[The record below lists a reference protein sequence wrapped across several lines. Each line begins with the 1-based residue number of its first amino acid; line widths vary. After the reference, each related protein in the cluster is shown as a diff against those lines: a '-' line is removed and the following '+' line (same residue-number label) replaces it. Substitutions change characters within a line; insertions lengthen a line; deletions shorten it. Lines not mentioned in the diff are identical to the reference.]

1 VFQSNRLISARVF
14 VIALAALFIPVAAFP
29 ATDAVGV
36 ELKIASETVP
46 PGGTFQMKINMTEPK
61 PILKGRQAGT
71 FKSDVFKGIKGIH
84 LYSPD
89 GDVSGVAVIRNGI
102 ARFSFSSPLS
112 SFGMDADEPIMTIA
126 LAVSKTAQNGQTA
139 KLGLDPKF
147 SLCLNPDAQ
156 KYPVSLGPGTMTVG
170 GTLSVANVVPGGGV
184 VPAGSPITISGQGF
198 QTDTKIDINEARI
211 VSTTFISSTQM
222 QVTLDQ
228 DTDMEGRRIRVE
240 NGNERVT
247 YYSYQRTFPIGKS
260 NHALVAQSYPL
271 FDHTTWID
279 AYFKPTLR
287 PPVFSG
293 LALQNMTAG
302 SVQVQLELYS
312 QQGQLLTTRSVT
324 LAANNR
330 LVRDYAELFP
340 GYTASTGTVVH
351 VHSSAAIQMLGLLG
365 NDDLG
370 VVQPVAPAS
379 AP

>member
-1 VFQSNRLISARVF
+1 
-14 VIALAALFIPVAAFP
+14 
-29 ATDAVGV
+29 
-36 ELKIASETVP
+36 
-46 PGGTFQMKINMTEPK
+46 
-61 PILKGRQAGT
+61 
-71 FKSDVFKGIKGIH
+71 
-84 LYSPD
+84 
-89 GDVSGVAVIRNGI
+89 
-102 ARFSFSSPLS
+102 
-112 SFGMDADEPIMTIA
+112 
-126 LAVSKTAQNGQTA
+126 
-139 KLGLDPKF
+139 
-147 SLCLNPDAQ
+147 
-156 KYPVSLGPGTMTVG
+156 
-170 GTLSVANVVPGGGV
+170 

-211 VSTTFISSTQM
+211 VSTTFISNTQM

-247 YYSYQRTFPIGKS
+247 YYSYQRTFPMGKS
-260 NHALVAQSYPL
+260 KHALVAQTYPL

-293 LALQNMTAG
+293 LAMQNMTSG

-340 GYTASTGTVVH
+340 GYTAST
-351 VHSSAAIQMLGLLG
+351 
-365 NDDLG
+365 
-370 VVQPVAPAS
+370 
-379 AP
+379 